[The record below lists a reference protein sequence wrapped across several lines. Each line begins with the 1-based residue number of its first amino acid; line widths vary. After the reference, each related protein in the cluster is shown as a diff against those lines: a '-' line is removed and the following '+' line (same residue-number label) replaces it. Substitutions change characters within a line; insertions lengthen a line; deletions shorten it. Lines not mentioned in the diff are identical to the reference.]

1 MREGGLFFICW
12 RFCLLI
18 WYVLAHFAY
27 MIFARAG
34 NHVACLHHEN
44 SWLLCLAWLELE
56 WTFGIF
62 CVLDLICIF
71 IGSCLNAFMK
81 IRLPGLVLLCPS
93 CIIYC
98 LSRVGKRLFVFT
110 CSHFKFVVQSFIFY
124 RKESD
129 SRWSRYFVAASLF
142 IPSCW
147 TSQVIC
153 WRFQWRCFRWADSDF
168 TDLQKH
174 NCVDRNRRPAMTF
187 FEKKQASKSKQDG
200 GRILYSTL
208 LYSFG
213 ITRQGIARHV
223 SESRHRMNLR
233 NVKLFRAV
241 MHDELEMTIYVND
254 DLVFGSSSG

>member
-1 MREGGLFFICW
+1 MRRRWGKEDFSLFVRGFAGS
-12 RFCLLI
+12 FDMYLLI
-18 WYVLAHFAY
+18 LHTWYS
-27 MIFARAG
+27 
-34 NHVACLHHEN
+34 HVPGITLPACTTKIHGC
-44 SWLLCLAWLELE
+44 WLCLAWLELE
-56 WTFGIF
+56 WTFGLF

-153 WRFQWRCFRWADSDF
+153 WRFQWRCFCWADSDF
-168 TDLQKH
+168 TDLTK
-174 NCVDRNRRPAMTF
+174 A
-187 FEKKQASKSKQDG
+187 
-200 GRILYSTL
+200 
-208 LYSFG
+208 
-213 ITRQGIARHV
+213 
-223 SESRHRMNLR
+223 
-233 NVKLFRAV
+233 
-241 MHDELEMTIYVND
+241 
-254 DLVFGSSSG
+254 

>member
-1 MREGGLFFICW
+1 VRHSCDSWVVASLLDKGAWCVCDEGRRTFLY
-12 RFCLLI
+12 LLE
-18 WYVLAHFAY
+18 VLLAHLICTCSFC
-27 MIFARAG
+27 IHDIRTCR

-56 WTFGIF
+56 WTFGLF

-168 TDLQKH
+168 TDLTK
-174 NCVDRNRRPAMTF
+174 A
-187 FEKKQASKSKQDG
+187 
-200 GRILYSTL
+200 
-208 LYSFG
+208 
-213 ITRQGIARHV
+213 
-223 SESRHRMNLR
+223 
-233 NVKLFRAV
+233 
-241 MHDELEMTIYVND
+241 
-254 DLVFGSSSG
+254 

>member
-1 MREGGLFFICW
+1 M
-12 RFCLLI
+12 
-18 WYVLAHFAY
+18 
-27 MIFARAG
+27 
-34 NHVACLHHEN
+34 
-44 SWLLCLAWLELE
+44 S
-56 WTFGIF
+56 
-62 CVLDLICIF
+62 
-71 IGSCLNAFMK
+71 S
-81 IRLPGLVLLCPS
+81 PS

-213 ITRQGIARHV
+213 ITRQDPG
-223 SESRHRMNLR
+223 MCL
-233 NVKLFRAV
+233 RAV
-241 MHDELEMTIYVND
+241 IAWTWGTLNCSEPSCMMNSKWLSMWMMTWSLDRRLDKKSSAARGKLLRSADQGCSTPIISTLKEWICLSVN
-254 DLVFGSSSG
+254 DLVFG